1 MDEIK
6 VESFLAGVKPIVEEN
21 ERRRKE
27 KEKKGDFFNIFSILK
42 AETDE
47 VKTHSAFLAELL
59 KPNGTHG
66 QGALFLDNFL
76 KMIVSDEDLITENA
90 KVNIES
96 SIGPISEDYKSGGRL
111 DILIQLPKSNYIIL
125 IENKIDAGDQ
135 PYQLLRY
142 NKYAKE
148 TKCKYKLLYL
158 TKDGHDPSET
168 STGKIEDEPFWE
180 CISYSQ
186 DIKNWLK
193 FCLENI
199 ANASP
204 VVETIRQYIGL
215 IDKITNQTME
225 IEMSEKLTKLMIDN
239 LEETLAV
246 LDNKENFE
254 NEIYEDFEKQMK
266 DLADEMNKLAGEKK
280 YEFKPDGNIFRWSG
294 EQNLY
299 FILKDYPNLKICFGR
314 AKGNILFYSVR
325 KDGKN
330 QKQLTCFSEPPEELY
345 PYGWDHLKYNEW
357 NSETIRAIHNGEL
370 KAYMK
375 KCITDI
381 INDPNFPK

>member
-6 VESFLAGVKPIVEEN
+6 VESFLADVKPIVEEN

-59 KPNGTHG
+59 NPNGTHG
-66 QGALFLDNFL
+66 QGDLFLKNFL
-76 KMIVSDEDLITENA
+76 KIIAPNEDLITENA
-90 KVNIES
+90 EVNIEW

-111 DILIQLPKSNYIIL
+111 DILIRLPKSNYIIL

-168 STGKIEDEPFWE
+168 STGKIDNEPFFWE

-186 DIKNWLK
+186 DIKNWLNK
-193 FCLENI
+193 CLENI
-199 ANASP
+199 KNASP
-204 VVETIRQYIGL
+204 VAETIRQYIGL

-225 IEMSEKLTKLMIDN
+225 IEMSEILTRLMIDN

-246 LDNKENFE
+246 LDNKGDFDSV
-254 NEIYEDFEKQMK
+254 IYEEFRKQMEE
-266 DLADEMNKLAGEKK
+266 LASEVNCDFVWDGEIWDTGRDQ
-280 YEFKPDGNIFRWSG
+280 F
-294 EQNLY
+294 LY
-299 FILKDYPNLKICFGR
+299 FNPKEYPDCKVYFGKEEGH
-314 AKGNILFYSVR
+314 AVFYSIE
-325 KDGKN
+325 KSGINKIQEKLN
-330 QKQLTCFSEPPEELY
+330 CFSYNPDKNY
-345 PYGWDHLKYNEW
+345 PYGWEWFEYKEW
-357 NSETIRAIHNGEL
+357 NSKTIRAIHNGEL

-381 INDPNFPK
+381 ICDPNFPK

>member
-6 VESFLAGVKPIVEEN
+6 VESFLAGVKPIVEGN

-27 KEKKGDFFNIFSILK
+27 KEKKGDFFNIFSILR

-59 KPNGTHG
+59 NPNGSHG
-66 QGALFLDNFL
+66 QGDLFLKNFL

-90 KVNIES
+90 EVYIEY
-96 SIGPISEDYKSGGRL
+96 SIGSISEDYKSGGRL
-111 DILIQLPKSNYIIL
+111 DILIRLPKSNYIIL

-158 TKDGHDPSET
+158 TKDGHNPSET

-180 CISYSQ
+180 CISYSK

-193 FCLENI
+193 NCLENI

-204 VVETIRQYIGL
+204 VVEPIRQYIGL

-225 IEMSEKLTKLMIDN
+225 TEMSKELTELMLKNID
-239 LEETLAV
+239 ETLAV

-254 NEIYEDFEKQMK
+254 NEIYKDFEKQMK
-266 DLADEMNKLAGEKK
+266 DLADDPEVNCKFE
-280 YEFKPDGNIFRWSG
+280 PDGDIFRWSG

-314 AKGNILFYSVR
+314 AKGNILFYSIR
-325 KDGKN
+325 KDGKK

-345 PYGWDHLKYNEW
+345 PYGWKEFEYNEW
-357 NSETIRAIHNGEL
+357 NSKTIRAIHNGEL

>member
-1 MDEIK
+1 MDEKK

-246 LDNKENFE
+246 LDNKDDFDSV
-254 NEIYEDFEKQMK
+254 IYEKFKKQMK
-266 DLADEMNKLAGEKK
+266 DLASEVNCDIK
-280 YEFKPDGNIFRWSG
+280 FDWDIFRGIG
-294 EQNLY
+294 EQWLY
-299 FILKDYPNLKICFGR
+299 FIPKDYPTCRIFFGKDEGHEVYYSIDKIGI
-314 AKGNILFYSVR
+314 KKEQEKLN
-325 KDGKN
+325 
-330 QKQLTCFSEPPEELY
+330 CFSYNPAENCPF
-345 PYGWDHLKYNEW
+345 GWDWFEYKEW
-357 NSETIRAIHNGEL
+357 NSKTIRAFHNGEL
-370 KAYMK
+370 KNYMK
-375 KCITDI
+375 KCIEDI

>member
-1 MDEIK
+1 MNEVKI
-6 VESFLAGVKPIVEEN
+6 ESFLADVKPIVKEN
-21 ERRRKE
+21 ERRRTE

-59 KPNGTHG
+59 NPNGTHG
-66 QGALFLDNFL
+66 QGDLFLKNFL
-76 KMIVSDEDLITENA
+76 KIIAPNEDLITENA
-90 KVNIES
+90 EADIEY
-96 SIGPISEDYKSGGRL
+96 SIGSISEDYKSGGRL
-111 DILIQLPKSNYIIL
+111 DIFIRFPKSNYLIL

-158 TKDGHDPSET
+158 TKDGHNPSET
-168 STGKIEDEPFWE
+168 STGKIEDEPFWK

-186 DIKNWLK
+186 DIKKWLK
-193 FCLENI
+193 ICLKNI

-204 VVETIRQYIGL
+204 VVETIKQYIGL
-215 IDKITNQTME
+215 INKITNQTME
-225 IEMSEKLTKLMIDN
+225 IEMSEKLTELMIENFD
-239 LEETLAV
+239 ETLAV
-246 LDNKENFE
+246 LDNEDNFY
-254 NEIYEDFEKQMK
+254 NRIYEKFLKQMDK
-266 DLADEMNKLAGEKK
+266 LADEMNCK
-280 YEFKPDGNIFRWSG
+280 FKPDGDIFRWSG

-314 AKGNILFYSVR
+314 AKGNILFYSIR

>member
-1 MDEIK
+1 MDEKK

-21 ERRRKE
+21 ERRRNE
-27 KEKKGDFFNIFSILK
+27 KEKKGDFFNIFSILR

-59 KPNGTHG
+59 NPNGTHG
-66 QGALFLDNFL
+66 QRDLFLKNFL
-76 KMIVSDEDLITENA
+76 KKIAPNEDLITENA
-90 KVNIES
+90 EVNIEY

-111 DILIQLPKSNYIIL
+111 DILIRLPKSNYIIL

-168 STGKIEDEPFWE
+168 STGKIEDEPFWK
-180 CISYSQ
+180 CISYFQ

-225 IEMSEKLTKLMIDN
+225 IEMSKKLTKLMIEN
-239 LEETLAV
+239 LDETLAV
-246 LDNKENFE
+246 RDNLENFE
-254 NEIYEDFEKQMK
+254 NKIYEEFEKQMK
-266 DLADEMNKLAGEKK
+266 DLASEVNCDIK
-280 YEFKPDGNIFRWSG
+280 FDWDIFRGIG
-294 EQNLY
+294 EQWLY
-299 FILKDYPNLKICFGR
+299 FIQKDYPNLKICFGR
-314 AKGNILFYSVR
+314 AKGNILFYSIC
-325 KDGKN
+325 KDGKK

-345 PYGWDHLKYNEW
+345 PYGWKEFEYNEW
-357 NSETIRAIHNGEL
+357 NSKTIRAIHNGEL

-375 KCITDI
+375 KCITEI

>member
-1 MDEIK
+1 MNEEKIK
-6 VESFLAGVKPIVEEN
+6 SFLADVKPIVEEN
-21 ERRRKE
+21 ERLRKE
-27 KEKKGDFFNIFSILK
+27 KEQKGDFFNIFSILK

-59 KPNGTHG
+59 NPKGTHG

-76 KMIVSDEDLITENA
+76 KIIAPNEDLITENA
-90 KVNIES
+90 EVDVEF
-96 SIGPISEDYKSGGRL
+96 SIGAVSKDYKSGGRL
-111 DILIQLPKSNYIIL
+111 DILIRLPESNYIIL

-135 PYQLLRY
+135 PCQLLRY

-158 TKDGHDPSET
+158 TKDGHNPSKT
-168 STGKIEDEPFWE
+168 STRKSSEEPFWK

-193 FCLENI
+193 ICLENI

-225 IEMSEKLTKLMIDN
+225 IKMSEQLTELMIKNFD
-239 LEETLAV
+239 ETLAV
-246 LDNKENFE
+246 LENGNNFDIEVYEKFKTQMSELKCEKES
-254 NEIYEDFEKQMK
+254 KT
-266 DLADEMNKLAGEKK
+266 
-280 YEFKPDGNIFRWSG
+280 NIFTDYGKQWI
-294 EQNLY
+294 N
-299 FILKDYPNLKICFGR
+299 FIPDNCPKDCTIVFGR
-314 AKGNILFYSVR
+314 EKNSCIFLSIKKTNIKSY
-325 KDGKN
+325 
-330 QKQLTCFSEPPEELY
+330 QQQLTCFDHAHEKNY
-345 PYGWDHLKYNEW
+345 PYGWKNFKYQDW
-357 NSETIRAIHNGEL
+357 NSETKRAILNGEL
-370 KAYMK
+370 KAYVK
-375 KCITDI
+375 ECIEKI

>member
-1 MDEIK
+1 MDEKK

-21 ERRRKE
+21 ERRRNE
-27 KEKKGDFFNIFSILK
+27 KEKKGDFFNIFSILR

-59 KPNGTHG
+59 NPNGTHG
-66 QGALFLDNFL
+66 QRDLFLKNFL
-76 KMIVSDEDLITENA
+76 KKIAPNEDLITENA

-225 IEMSEKLTKLMIDN
+225 IEMSEKLTKLMIEN
-239 LEETLAV
+239 LDETLAV
-246 LDNKENFE
+246 LDNKGDFDSV
-254 NEIYEDFEKQMK
+254 IYEEFRKQM
-266 DLADEMNKLAGEKK
+266 EKLASEVNCDFVWDGEIWDTGRDQ
-280 YEFKPDGNIFRWSG
+280 F
-294 EQNLY
+294 LY
-299 FILKDYPNLKICFGR
+299 FNPKEYPDCRIFFGKDEGHEVYYSIDKIGIKK
-314 AKGNILFYSVR
+314 AQEKLN
-325 KDGKN
+325 
-330 QKQLTCFSEPPEELY
+330 CFSYNPAENY
-345 PYGWDHLKYNEW
+345 PYGWDWFEYNEW
-357 NSETIRAIHNGEL
+357 NSKTIRAIHNGEL